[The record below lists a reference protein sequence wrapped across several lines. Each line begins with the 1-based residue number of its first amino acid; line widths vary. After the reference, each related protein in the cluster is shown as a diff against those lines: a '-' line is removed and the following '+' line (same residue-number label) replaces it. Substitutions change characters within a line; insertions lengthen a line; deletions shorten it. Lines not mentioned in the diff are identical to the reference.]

1 MASELTTLGGIGG
14 RQRIIGFPRV
24 TQMLEP
30 YFSLVCP
37 DCSVILNNDAILAQ
51 FADKRAN
58 VEL

>member
-1 MASELTTLGGIGG
+1 
-14 RQRIIGFPRV
+14 
-24 TQMLEP
+24 MLEP

-51 FADKRAN
+51 FVDKRAN

>member
-1 MASELTTLGGIGG
+1 MASELTTLGEIGG

-51 FADKRAN
+51 FVEKRAN

>member
-30 YFSLVCP
+30 YFSLVC
-37 DCSVILNNDAILAQ
+37 SVILNNDAILAQ
-51 FADKRAN
+51 FVDDCAD